1 MTPNSLYLGDNLQVL
16 REHFPDESVDLV
28 YLDPPFNSKRDYN
41 YVFRSEAGADDT
53 AHIKA
58 FSDTWSFEGASEAYH
73 ELIDLA
79 EPVSLLLGGLH
90 QAFGPTSL
98 LGYLSVMA
106 LRLRELRRVLKPT
119 GSLYLHCDPTA
130 SHYLKLLLDATFG
143 RDRFLNEVTW
153 RRTSS
158 HGDSTRRYGWVADS
172 ILVYANGPRYTFSM
186 QFGPYSQEYVDTFY
200 VHHDPDGRRWR
211 RGDLRSPNPRPN
223 LMYDYTASNGRTYKP
238 HPNGWAVTEER
249 MRALDK
255 AGRLH
260 FPAKEDGRIQLKRY
274 LDEQPGQP
282 VGCVWDDI
290 SPIHALTA
298 ERLGYP
304 TQKPLALLE
313 RIVAASSNPGD
324 LVLDPFCGC
333 GTAVAA
339 AQKLGRRWVGIDITP
354 LAITLIRKRMM
365 EHFPEEF
372 PDPRSIPVHGLPVDV
387 AGARML
393 AEQDRYAFEQW
404 AIQLVGAAPA
414 AGPSPA
420 GRGLGEGAK
429 KRGADRG
436 IDGVVTWIDGLDKV
450 QRCLISVKSGH
461 VNVSQVRDLVG
472 TVQREGAAMGVLATL
487 EPPTGPMLTEAA
499 DAGRYKPEGFATMT
513 KDYPRIQVVTV
524 DQLLDGPGADLPRW
538 RSSPH
543 KEARAIETDEQQT
556 MEL

>member
-41 YVFRSEAGADDT
+41 YVFRSEVGIDDT

-119 GSLYLHCDPTA
+119 GSLYLHCDETV
-130 SHYLKLLLDATFG
+130 SHYLKMVMDALLGPESFRTEVIWQRTNVHSDS
-143 RDRFLNEVTW
+143 RFWSDV
-153 RRTSS
+153 R
-158 HGDSTRRYGWVADS
+158 DS
-172 ILVYANGPRYTFSM
+172 ILVFSRSPKLIWNP
-186 QFGPYSQEYVDTFY
+186 QYVSHGEDYIRSKYRYVDT
-200 VHHDPDGRRWR
+200 DGRRYR
-211 RGDLRSPNPRPN
+211 LDNMTSPNPRPN
-223 LMYDYTASNGRTYKP
+223 MMYEWRGHASPPY
-238 HPNGWAVTEER
+238 GWRYSRET
-249 MRALDK
+249 MQ
-255 AGRLH
+255 RLH
-260 FPAKEDGRIQLKRY
+260 DEGRIWYPDSTSKRPQLKRY
-274 LDEQPGQP
+274 LDEQRGLLL
-282 VGCVWDDI
+282 GNVWTDI
-290 SPIHALTA
+290 PPINSRAA

-372 PDPRSIPVHGLPVDV
+372 RNPRSIPVHGLPVDV

-414 AGPSPA
+414 GAPSS
-420 GRGLGEGAK
+420 RRDSGLQPVAK

-436 IDGVVTWIDGLDKV
+436 IDGVVTWLDGKDKV

-472 TVQREGAAMGVLATL
+472 TVQREGAAIGVLVTL
-487 EPPTGPMLTEAA
+487 EQPTGPMLTEAA

-513 KDYPRIQVVTV
+513 KDFPRIQVVTV

-543 KEARAIETDEQQT
+543 KEARAIETDVQRG